1 MYFCQILFKI
11 LSARLQFIMKKSF
24 VPTLFKV
31 SVDHLFD
38 NLESGKRNYCF
49 GKNLEN
55 CGSQNLYEP
64 CRTEMQLTVCTAN
77 QGSRSISCA

>member
-1 MYFCQILFKI
+1 VYYGQILFNFTRTF
-11 LSARLQFIMKKSF
+11 AVHREKSF

-31 SVDHLFD
+31 SVGHLFD

-64 CRTEMQLTVCTAN
+64 CRTDMQLTVCTAN